1 MHIPVG
7 FSRLIHSYGKDQT
20 GIFLGGD
27 DQGTNKRGFEVIG
40 LKLDVWIEK
49 VRTFVGTERDKVRKD
64 RCYEEAGEL
73 MGTPGQ
79 WVGELGR

>member
-7 FSRLIHSYGKDQT
+7 FSSKSHSLTWKRSNWN
-20 GIFLGGD
+20 LGGD

-49 VRTFVGTERDKVRKD
+49 VRTFVGTERDRSKK
-64 RCYEEAGEL
+64 
-73 MGTPGQ
+73 GQ
-79 WVGELGR
+79 IL